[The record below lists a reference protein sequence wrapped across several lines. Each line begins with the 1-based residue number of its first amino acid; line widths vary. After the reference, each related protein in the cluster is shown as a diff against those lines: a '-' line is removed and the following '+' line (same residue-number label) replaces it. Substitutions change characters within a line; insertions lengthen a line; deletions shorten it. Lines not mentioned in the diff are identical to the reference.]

1 MNSLRSHRQ
10 STMNM
15 SRFSKFVK
23 LAAAAALVAACTPA
37 AKIGGVVESAPS
49 SEVIVK
55 LLDVNRY
62 EVLDTVKTDASGRFS
77 YKVDVEK
84 GQPEF
89 VYVFYKD
96 TKIASLLLEAGD
108 NVTVKADTLGFY
120 EVEGS
125 EECVK
130 LAQVENDYA
139 ATMGRLGAIAARIDK
154 TSDPETAAA
163 LAKDMSREYVQYYRN
178 SVKYVLQNSK
188 SLTAVPVLY
197 QNFGADLPVFAQS
210 TDALHFIAVADSL
223 ETVYPESKYVKALR
237 KEAER
242 RSGYLELQAKIA
254 NAEEIGYPDI
264 ELPDLNAKKIKL
276 SDVDAKVIMV
286 YFWSA
291 TDASQKMFNL
301 DVLKSLYE
309 DYHKR
314 GFEIYQVALDPDKAS
329 WAQVVKQQA
338 LPWIN
343 VCDGLGGNSPYVLT
357 YNLAGLPSAYII
369 SDGELVDGQ
378 VVDEKSLRKLIDKLL
393 K

>member
-1 MNSLRSHRQ
+1 MSSLRSHRQ

-37 AKIGGVVESAPS
+37 AKIDGVVESAPS

-62 EVLDTVKTDASGRFS
+62 EVLDTLKTDESGKFS
-77 YKVDVEK
+77 YKVEVEK

-89 VYVFYKD
+89 VYIFYKD
-96 TKIASLLLEAGD
+96 TRIASLLLESGD
-108 NVTVKADTLGFY
+108 DVKVTADTLGFY

-125 EECVK
+125 DECVK
-130 LAQVENDYA
+130 LAQVENDHA
-139 ATMGRLGAIAARIDK
+139 ATMGRLGAIASRIEK
-154 TSDPETAAA
+154 TSDPEVVSA
-163 LAKDMSREYVQYYRN
+163 LAKDMTREYVQYYRN
-178 SVKYVLQNSK
+178 SVKYVLENSK
-188 SLTAVPVLY
+188 SLTSVPVLY

-210 TDALHFIAVADSL
+210 TDAIHFMTVADSL
-223 ETVYPESKYVKALR
+223 STVYPESKYVKALR

-242 RSGYLELQAKIA
+242 RFGLLELQAKLA

-264 ELPDLNAKKIKL
+264 ELPDINAQKVKL
-276 SDVDAKVIMV
+276 SEVDAKVIMV

-291 TDASQKMFNL
+291 TDANQKMFNL

-314 GFEIYQVALDPDKAS
+314 GFEIYQVALDPDKVS
-329 WAQVVKQQA
+329 WAQVVKQQN

-357 YNLAGLPSAYII
+357 YNLGGLPSAYII

-378 VVDEKSLRKLIDKLL
+378 VVDDKSLRKLLDKLL

>member
-1 MNSLRSHRQ
+1 MSSLRSHRQ

-37 AKIGGVVESAPS
+37 AKIDGVVESAPS

-89 VYVFYKD
+89 VYIFYKD
-96 TKIASLLLEAGD
+96 TKIASLLLESGD
-108 NVTVKADTLGFY
+108 AVMVSSDTLGFY

-125 EECVK
+125 DECVK
-130 LAQVENDYA
+130 LAQVENDHA
-139 ATMGRLGAIAARIDK
+139 ATMGRLGAISSRIEK
-154 TSDPETAAA
+154 ATDPEVVSA
-163 LAKDMSREYVQYYRN
+163 LAKDMTREYVQYYRN
-178 SVKYVLQNSK
+178 SVKYVLENSK
-188 SLTAVPVLY
+188 SLTSVPVLY

-210 TDALHFIAVADSL
+210 TDALHFRTVADSL

-242 RSGYLELQAKIA
+242 RSGYLELQAKLA

-264 ELPDLNAKKIKL
+264 ELPDINARKIKL
-276 SDVDAKVIMV
+276 SEVDAKVIMV

-291 TDASQKMFNL
+291 TDANQKMFNL
-301 DVLKSLYE
+301 DVLKSLYD

-329 WAQVVKQQA
+329 WAQVVKQQN

-369 SDGELVDGQ
+369 CDGDLVDGQ

>member
-1 MNSLRSHRQ
+1 
-10 STMNM
+10 MNM

-23 LAAAAALVAACTPA
+23 LAAAAAFVAACTPA

-77 YKVDVEK
+77 YKVEVEK

-108 NVTVKADTLGFY
+108 DVTVKADTLGFY

-125 EECVK
+125 EECAK

-154 TSDPETAAA
+154 TSDPETVAA

-291 TDASQKMFNL
+291 SDASQKMFNL

-369 SDGELVDGQ
+369 SDGDLVDGQ

>member
-1 MNSLRSHRQ
+1 MSSLRLHRQ
-10 STMNM
+10 SIMNM
-15 SRFSKFVK
+15 SRFSKFIK
-23 LAAAAALVAACTPA
+23 LATAAALAAACTPV

-62 EVLDTVKTDASGRFS
+62 EVLDTLKTDESGRFS
-77 YKVDVEK
+77 YKVEVEK

-89 VYVFYKD
+89 IYLFYKD
-96 TKIASLLLEAGD
+96 TKIASLLLESGD
-108 NVTVKADTLGFY
+108 NVTVTADTLGFY

-125 EECVK
+125 DECVK

-139 ATMGRLGAIAARIDK
+139 ATMGRLGAIASRIDK
-154 TSDPETAAA
+154 TSDPEVAAA
-163 LAKDMSREYVQYYRN
+163 LSRDMTREYVQYYRN
-178 SVKYVLQNSK
+178 SVKYVLENSK
-188 SLTAVPVLY
+188 SLTSVPVLY
-197 QNFGADLPVFAQS
+197 QNFGSNLPVFAQT
-210 TDALHFIAVADSL
+210 TDALHFMAVADSL
-223 ETVYPESKYVKALR
+223 ATVYPESKYVKALR

-242 RSGYLELQAKIA
+242 RAGYLELQAKMA

-264 ELPDLNAKKIKL
+264 ELPDINAQKKKL
-276 SDVDAKVIMV
+276 SEVDAKVIMV

-291 TDASQKMFNL
+291 TDAEQKMFNL
-301 DVLKSLYE
+301 DVLKSLYD

-314 GFEIYQVALDPDKAS
+314 GFEIYQVALDPDKAT

-357 YNLAGLPSAYII
+357 YNLGGLPSAYII
-369 SDGELVDGQ
+369 CDGELVDGQ
-378 VVDEKSLRKLIDKLL
+378 VVDEKSLRKLIDRLL